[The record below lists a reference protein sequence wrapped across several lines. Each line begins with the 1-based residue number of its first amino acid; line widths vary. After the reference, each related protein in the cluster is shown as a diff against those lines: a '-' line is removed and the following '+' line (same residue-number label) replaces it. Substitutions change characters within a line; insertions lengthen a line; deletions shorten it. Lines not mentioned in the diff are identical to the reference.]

1 MWKESQEHQL
11 LHLNKCNLDYVR
23 ENSKYIVKSPTI
35 NTKTMK
41 NNNIKMKRWAK
52 KEISYFLV
60 EIQHIICNINE

>member
-11 LHLNKCNLDYVR
+11 LPLNKCNLDYVR